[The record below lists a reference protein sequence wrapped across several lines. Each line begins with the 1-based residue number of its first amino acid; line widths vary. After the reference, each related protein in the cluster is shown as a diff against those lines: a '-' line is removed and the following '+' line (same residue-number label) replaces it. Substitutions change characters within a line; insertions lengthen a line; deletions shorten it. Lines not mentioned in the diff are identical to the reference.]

1 MYNMA
6 LQSLHAS
13 DQKFITSVVSI
24 SGGSDYKVSHT
35 PRSVFCVVQ
44 PRTMTWDQ
52 LRQIA
57 LLKPCSL
64 VVDTRDQELRLAFR
78 REGVEKKRTKR
89 QRELEPAVHPFA
101 TELNREDVR
110 GAARRA
116 MDTILNYICSMN
128 NLCSFTIVCTKSETH
143 DLALSNLE
151 GVSYELLEKI
161 HSVLAC
167 LHDVKIDFAAKT
179 IHFYIDRE
187 DNYKKK

>member
-1 MYNMA
+1 M
-6 LQSLHAS
+6 LTLHVN

-24 SGGSDYKVSHT
+24 SGESDYKMSHT
-35 PRSVFCVVQ
+35 QRSVFCVMK
-44 PRTMTWDQ
+44 PSMMTWDQ
-52 LRQIA
+52 LRKIA

-78 REGVEKKRTKR
+78 KEGVEKKRAKR
-89 QRELEPAVHPFA
+89 QRDLEPTEHPFA
-101 TELNREDVR
+101 TELDREDVR

-128 NLCSFTIVCTKSETH
+128 NLCSFTIVCIKSETH

-167 LHDVKIDFAAKT
+167 LHNVTFDFATKT

-187 DNYKKK
+187 DSLKKN